1 MTQIDVSSREPQLC
15 LRCAGSGI
23 FDTGVCQMCDGSGKA
38 QIDTDLSAAAEQE
51 FESQIAAEFFR
62 SPRGR
67 ALMDD
72 GLYKIGFRTR
82 LGSGYGVV
90 VLQGGRIIGGD
101 SSSFYVGSYVIHG
114 ARFKASLQLDR
125 HTIIPVLRSVFG
137 VERARIELEG
147 DILGQDALMSG
158 SSPDAPEVSFEA
170 VMSRL
175 A

>member
-1 MTQIDVSSREPQLC
+1 
-15 LRCAGSGI
+15 
-23 FDTGVCQMCDGSGKA
+23 
-38 QIDTDLSAAAEQE
+38 
-51 FESQIAAEFFR
+51 
-62 SPRGR
+62 
-67 ALMDD
+67 MDD

-147 DILGQDALMSG
+147 V
-158 SSPDAPEVSFEA
+158 SSARTRSCRGLRPMRPK
-170 VMSRL
+170 
-175 A
+175 

>member
-1 MTQIDVSSREPQLC
+1 
-15 LRCAGSGI
+15 
-23 FDTGVCQMCDGSGKA
+23 
-38 QIDTDLSAAAEQE
+38 
-51 FESQIAAEFFR
+51 
-62 SPRGR
+62 
-67 ALMDD
+67 MDD

-82 LGSGYGVV
+82 LGSGYGGV

-114 ARFKASLQLDR
+114 VRFKASLQLDR

-170 VMSRL
+170 VLSRL

>member
-1 MTQIDVSSREPQLC
+1 
-15 LRCAGSGI
+15 
-23 FDTGVCQMCDGSGKA
+23 
-38 QIDTDLSAAAEQE
+38 
-51 FESQIAAEFFR
+51 
-62 SPRGR
+62 
-67 ALMDD
+67 MDD

-82 LGSGYGVV
+82 LGPGYGVV

>member
-1 MTQIDVSSREPQLC
+1 
-15 LRCAGSGI
+15 
-23 FDTGVCQMCDGSGKA
+23 
-38 QIDTDLSAAAEQE
+38 
-51 FESQIAAEFFR
+51 
-62 SPRGR
+62 
-67 ALMDD
+67 MDD

-101 SSSFYVGSYVIHG
+101 SSSFYVDSYVIHG

-125 HTIIPVLRSVFG
+125 HTIIPVLRSAFG